1 MLDLCFEEKT
11 KINLE
16 EFSAISEKQTSDMVL
31 AVLSLLRERLPCSEN
46 YWRYK
51 RNYEMHMRL
60 LSGESQSS
68 PNGAASGKPAS
79 EANIAMA
86 EESKSDGSGA
96 VKKLAKAHMSFV
108 MPLSPY
114 NQDKDGF
121 FRMDGQSEGNHGSRP
136 SSPNQ
141 MPAAL
146 DSNMNEADVAN
157 NIPLS
162 NLKSNQDGQKEVFLD
177 INADMAEQ

>member
-1 MLDLCFEEKT
+1 MLDLCFGDKT
-11 KINLE
+11 KVNLE
-16 EFSAISEKQTSDMVL
+16 EFSSISEKQTSDMVL

-60 LSGESQSS
+60 MSNESQSS
-68 PNGAASGKPAS
+68 PNNAAS
-79 EANIAMA
+79 ENNVAMN

-108 MPLSPY
+108 MPLSAY

-121 FRMDGQSEGNHGSRP
+121 FKMDGQGEGEHGFRP
-136 SSPNQ
+136 DSPPNQ
-141 MPAAL
+141 L
-146 DSNMNEADVAN
+146 DANMNADDVAN
-157 NIPLS
+157 NIPL
-162 NLKSNQDGQKEVFLD
+162 NTLKSNQEGQKEVFLD
-177 INADMAEQ
+177 INANMAEQ